1 MSDTIAALATG
12 AQISAIGILRLS
24 GPESIAIADRLFI
37 PDDGTPMSAHESKT
51 LVYGAL
57 HDTDGALLD
66 LCLCTHSRA
75 PRSYTGEDT
84 VEFQCH
90 GSPVVLREALEA
102 CFSLGARQA
111 GPGEFTKRAFL
122 NGCMDLTAAE
132 AVASCPARSARAS
145 TRSTARWRISAR
157 IITRCWTIRTRISK
171 ISGWPPTVK
180 PTPGHGRACSGCW
193 IPSGAAV

>member
-1 MSDTIAALATG
+1 MSDTIAALATA

-24 GPESIAIADRLFI
+24 GPESLAIADRLFT
-37 PDDGTPMSAHESKT
+37 PDDGAPTSAHESKT

-57 HDTDGALLD
+57 HDANGALLD

-102 CFSLGARQA
+102 CFALGARQA

-122 NGCMDLTAAE
+122 NGRIDLSRAE
-132 AVASCPARSARAS
+132 AVMQLIAARGEQQR
-145 TRSTARWRISAR
+145 
-157 IITRCWTIRTRISK
+157 K
-171 ISGWPPTVK
+171 
-180 PTPGHGRACSGCW
+180 
-193 IPSGAAV
+193 AAVRQLSGGTAPFYDCRCRYRTFNC